1 MRLIYDSEENRAQ
14 CICASCLSFP
24 RMCGGEALYCARGPS
39 KCEIEVKQCIC
50 DKCPV
55 YNENNLD
62 VLYFCDRDIS
72 NRGQPKHRRKKAGE
86 DGIAYNKMLHIKD
99 IAENGQSVISSMGSQ
114 KKMPYDFDMLHF
126 LPAQLYRIPLERND
140 KVKTEVCIG
149 PAAKN
154 PLRLQSPIMITG
166 MSLGAVSINLK
177 LVFANVASDLKIAF
191 NSGEGGILD
200 EELDIAGNY
209 LIGQYCTV
217 QNDVDIERL
226 RRVAAIE
233 IRFGQGAY
241 PGWESYLPPEKL
253 SPDIAGIRGI
263 RGTEPIYSPAHHF
276 DINNAEE
283 LKQRIDWIR
292 QNTEGI
298 PVGAKIGC
306 GNIEKDIEILAG
318 AGVDFIALDGFGGGT
333 GATECFVR
341 ENVGLPII
349 AALPR
354 AFKCL
359 KNLGLKEKISLIA
372 SGGLRTSADFAK
384 CLALGA
390 DAIYTGTAALI
401 AVNCDQYRVCHTGL
415 CPTGITTHKPELV
428 KQLNV
433 DVGIKKLSNFI
444 QVSNEEIANFARI
457 VGKNDISM
465 LNSSDLV
472 SLSRKLSILIGVQW
486 LNGAIEK

>member
-1 MRLIYDSEENRAQ
+1 MIFDSEENRAK

-24 RMCGGEALYCARGPS
+24 RICGGEALYCSRGPS
-39 KCEIEVKQCIC
+39 RCEIEIKQCIC
-50 DKCPV
+50 DQCPV
-55 YNENNLD
+55 YIENKLEG
-62 VLYFCDRDIS
+62 LYFCDRDIS
-72 NRGQPKHRRKKAGE
+72 SRGKPLHRRKKASE
-86 DGIAYNKMLHIKD
+86 DDISYNKILHIKD
-99 IAENGQSVISSMGSQ
+99 IAESGQSVISSMGSQ
-114 KKMPYDFDMLHF
+114 KKMPFNFDMLHF
-126 LPAQLYRIPLERND
+126 LPAQLYRIPLEKDD

-177 LVFANVASDLKIAF
+177 LVFANVAAGLSIAF

-200 EELDIAGNY
+200 QELEIAGKY

-217 QNDVDIERL
+217 QNAVDTERL
-226 RRVAAIE
+226 KRVAAVE

-253 SPDIAGIRGI
+253 SPKIADIRGI
-263 RGTEPIYSPAHHF
+263 KGTEPIYSPAHHF

-283 LKQRIDWIR
+283 LKERIGWIR

-306 GNIEKDIEILAG
+306 GNIEKDVEILAG
-318 AGVDFIALDGFGGGT
+318 AGADFIALDGFGGGT
-333 GATECFVR
+333 GATENFVR

-359 KNLGLKEKISLIA
+359 KRLDMKEKISLIA

-401 AVNCDQYRVCHTGL
+401 AVNCDQYRACHTGF
-415 CPTGITTHKPELV
+415 CPTGITTHRPELV
-428 KQLNV
+428 KHLNIEE
-433 DVGIKKLSNFI
+433 GIKKLSNFI
-444 QVSNEEIANFARI
+444 KISTEEIANFTRI
-457 VGKNDISM
+457 VGKNDISTID
-465 LNSSDLV
+465 NSDLV
-472 SLSRKLSILIGVQW
+472 SLSRELAELIGISW
-486 LNGAIEK
+486 LNGKQDI